1 MFDGLRRAIGAISVR
16 EERGKIMVGGI
27 PADTMAKDIV
37 RIWSTS
43 RVNSHMFTHLGRS
56 GFSFYS
62 FYAIEVLFIIDELI
76 KHPKAYTNVRAL
88 KRLREELLAETWL
101 SSISD
106 QDQLDFDYKRLN
118 EIIYSPK
125 PHQQEFLETYQAKVA
140 QYKLRGYLLA
150 AEPGTGK
157 AQPLSSLVKV
167 PGGWKRMGEMEVG
180 TVITAADGSPVSV
193 LGVYPQGVRP
203 VYKVTFVDGRVV
215 RADEDH
221 LWEIHDRAVSGGK
234 LLLKTTELRDRL
246 ALPSKKGRL
255 YVPLCV
261 SEPGVERELPVDPY
275 VLGALIGDG
284 GLTRSLAFSSP
295 DAAIVEKVAM
305 EAERF
310 DCEMTK
316 KKGDNVDYAIVG
328 KCRGVNPFLRK
339 IQELGLFGLSSYYK
353 FVPDIYLAGSHEQRL
368 ALLQGLMDTDGYID
382 QNSNMSY
389 TTASQQLADN
399 VAYLVRS
406 IGGIADIVTKVKHF
420 TYKGVR
426 KQGAIAYQVNIRH
439 STPSLFFRL
448 EKKAVRANDNHQ
460 YSKGLKLRVESVEF
474 DGFEETQCILI
485 DHPEHLYVTND
496 FVVTHNTLSGIMLSL
511 VSNADCT
518 IVVAPKRAVHDPW
531 EATLSTAFKQP
542 VRWWST
548 GVDKPIDDEANWLV
562 FHYESLDQAVAW
574 ASRQKKFKRVNVIL
588 DECHNLNDPNSQ
600 RTRAFMA
607 FCEYDWIQSV
617 LWMSGTPIKAI
628 GNEAIPFLTTID
640 ARFDD
645 KVRDSFVK
653 IFGKQASR
661 AVEILSNRI
670 GLTSFKVAKQAVMD
684 LEVVETSKKVA
695 FKGAEQFTLA
705 KIKEEIRVFVEE
717 RWEYYKL
724 HEKKFHDIYWALLA
738 KYERTIRDRAE
749 ADDYRVYVERV
760 KHLNKRFDP
769 VSDKDIVV
777 WCNRFEEQYICP
789 KLSFPDRKEFRHV
802 RSIFKYVALKIRGEA
817 LGRILT
823 KRRIECF
830 KAMVPHCELPAL
842 IDAAEKKTLI
852 FTSYVDV
859 VRITDEYL
867 RKEGYKPLLVY
878 ADTNKNLP
886 MIMKRFKEDPDLNPM
901 IATFDSLSTAVPV
914 IEANHCVL
922 LNPPFRDHEYKQATS
937 RVNRLGQDSI
947 VRITSMLLDTGVEPN
962 ISTRSNEIMEWSRAS
977 VNAIMGLDGV
987 DETVSVEDMVVE
999 VADVNDPF
1007 TKVILELTTEELYAP
1022 SFVIPSARTAPNSTS
1037 PVSKENFFFGDF

>member
-27 PADTMAKDIV
+27 PADTMAKDIA

-101 SSISD
+101 SSID
-106 QDQLDFDYKRLN
+106 EKDQLDFDYKRLN

-157 AQPLSSLVKV
+157 
-167 PGGWKRMGEMEVG
+167 
-180 TVITAADGSPVSV
+180 T
-193 LGVYPQGVRP
+193 LG
-203 VYKVTFVDGRVV
+203 
-215 RADEDH
+215 
-221 LWEIHDRAVSGGK
+221 
-234 LLLKTTELRDRL
+234 
-246 ALPSKKGRL
+246 
-255 YVPLCV
+255 
-261 SEPGVERELPVDPY
+261 
-275 VLGALIGDG
+275 
-284 GLTRSLAFSSP
+284 
-295 DAAIVEKVAM
+295 
-305 EAERF
+305 
-310 DCEMTK
+310 
-316 KKGDNVDYAIVG
+316 
-328 KCRGVNPFLRK
+328 
-339 IQELGLFGLSSYYK
+339 
-353 FVPDIYLAGSHEQRL
+353 
-368 ALLQGLMDTDGYID
+368 
-382 QNSNMSY
+382 
-389 TTASQQLADN
+389 
-399 VAYLVRS
+399 
-406 IGGIADIVTKVKHF
+406 
-420 TYKGVR
+420 
-426 KQGAIAYQVNIRH
+426 
-439 STPSLFFRL
+439 
-448 EKKAVRANDNHQ
+448 
-460 YSKGLKLRVESVEF
+460 
-474 DGFEETQCILI
+474 
-485 DHPEHLYVTND
+485 
-496 FVVTHNTLSGIMLSL
+496 GIMLSL

-518 IVVAPKRAVHDPW
+518 VVVAPKRAVHDPW

-548 GVDKPIDDEANWLV
+548 GVNKPIDDEANWLV

-600 RTRAFMA
+600 RTQAFMA
-607 FCEYDWIQSV
+607 LCEYDWIQSV

-640 ARFDD
+640 PRFND

-749 ADDYRVYVERV
+749 AEDYRVYVERV

-842 IDAAEKKTLI
+842 IDATEKKTLI

-859 VRITDEYL
+859 VRVTDEYL

-886 MIMKRFKEDPDLNPM
+886 MIMKQFKEDPDLNPM

-947 VRITSMLLDTGVEPN
+947 VRITNMLLDTGVEPN

-1007 TKVILELTTEELYAP
+1007 TKVILELITEELYTP
-1022 SFVIPSARTAPNSTS
+1022 SFVIPSARTAPSSTS

>member
-27 PADTMAKDIV
+27 PADTMAKDIA

-88 KRLREELLAETWL
+88 KRLREELVTETWL
-101 SSISD
+101 SSID
-106 QDQLDFDYKRLN
+106 EEAMLDFDYKRLN
-118 EIIYSPK
+118 EIVYTPK
-125 PHQQEFLETYQAKVA
+125 PYQQEFLEVYQAKVA

-157 AQPLSSLVKV
+157 TL
-167 PGGWKRMGEMEVG
+167 
-180 TVITAADGSPVSV
+180 
-193 LGVYPQGVRP
+193 
-203 VYKVTFVDGRVV
+203 
-215 RADEDH
+215 
-221 LWEIHDRAVSGGK
+221 
-234 LLLKTTELRDRL
+234 
-246 ALPSKKGRL
+246 
-255 YVPLCV
+255 
-261 SEPGVERELPVDPY
+261 
-275 VLGALIGDG
+275 
-284 GLTRSLAFSSP
+284 
-295 DAAIVEKVAM
+295 
-305 EAERF
+305 
-310 DCEMTK
+310 
-316 KKGDNVDYAIVG
+316 
-328 KCRGVNPFLRK
+328 
-339 IQELGLFGLSSYYK
+339 
-353 FVPDIYLAGSHEQRL
+353 
-368 ALLQGLMDTDGYID
+368 
-382 QNSNMSY
+382 NS
-389 TTASQQLADN
+389 
-399 VAYLVRS
+399 
-406 IGGIADIVTKVKHF
+406 
-420 TYKGVR
+420 
-426 KQGAIAYQVNIRH
+426 
-439 STPSLFFRL
+439 
-448 EKKAVRANDNHQ
+448 
-460 YSKGLKLRVESVEF
+460 
-474 DGFEETQCILI
+474 
-485 DHPEHLYVTND
+485 
-496 FVVTHNTLSGIMLSL
+496 IMLAL

-518 IVVAPKRAVHDPW
+518 VIVSPKRAVHDPW

-548 GVDKPIDDEANWLV
+548 GLNKPIDDDANWLV
-562 FHYESLDQAVAW
+562 FHYEALDQAVAW

-600 RTRAFMA
+600 RTQAFMA
-607 FCEYDWIQSV
+607 MCEYDWIQSV

-640 ARFDD
+640 PRFND

-670 GLTSFKVAKQAVMD
+670 GLTSFKVAKQSVMT
-684 LEVVETSKKVA
+684 LEVVETTKKVA
-695 FKGAEQFTLA
+695 FKGSEQFTLA

-749 ADDYRVYVERV
+749 AEDYRVYVERV

-842 IDAAEKKTLI
+842 IDATEKKTLI

-886 MIMKRFKEDPDLNPM
+886 MIMKQFKEDPDLNPM

-947 VRITSMLLDTGVEPN
+947 VRITNMLLDTGVEPN

-999 VADVNDPF
+999 VTDVKDPF
-1007 TKVILELTTEELYAP
+1007 TKVILELTTEELYTP
-1022 SFVIPSARTAPNSTS
+1022 SFVVPSARTAPSSTS

>member
-27 PADTMAKDIV
+27 PADTMAKDIA

-88 KRLREELLAETWL
+88 KRLREELVAETWL
-101 SSISD
+101 SSID
-106 QDQLDFDYKRLN
+106 EEAMLDFDYKRLN
-118 EIIYSPK
+118 EIVYTPK
-125 PHQQEFLETYQAKVA
+125 PYQQEFLEVYQAKVA

-157 AQPLSSLVKV
+157 TL
-167 PGGWKRMGEMEVG
+167 
-180 TVITAADGSPVSV
+180 
-193 LGVYPQGVRP
+193 
-203 VYKVTFVDGRVV
+203 
-215 RADEDH
+215 
-221 LWEIHDRAVSGGK
+221 
-234 LLLKTTELRDRL
+234 
-246 ALPSKKGRL
+246 
-255 YVPLCV
+255 
-261 SEPGVERELPVDPY
+261 
-275 VLGALIGDG
+275 
-284 GLTRSLAFSSP
+284 
-295 DAAIVEKVAM
+295 
-305 EAERF
+305 
-310 DCEMTK
+310 
-316 KKGDNVDYAIVG
+316 
-328 KCRGVNPFLRK
+328 
-339 IQELGLFGLSSYYK
+339 
-353 FVPDIYLAGSHEQRL
+353 
-368 ALLQGLMDTDGYID
+368 
-382 QNSNMSY
+382 NS
-389 TTASQQLADN
+389 
-399 VAYLVRS
+399 
-406 IGGIADIVTKVKHF
+406 
-420 TYKGVR
+420 
-426 KQGAIAYQVNIRH
+426 
-439 STPSLFFRL
+439 
-448 EKKAVRANDNHQ
+448 
-460 YSKGLKLRVESVEF
+460 
-474 DGFEETQCILI
+474 
-485 DHPEHLYVTND
+485 
-496 FVVTHNTLSGIMLSL
+496 IMLAL

-518 IVVAPKRAVHDPW
+518 VIVSPKRAVHDPW

-548 GVDKPIDDEANWLV
+548 GLNKPIDDDANWLV
-562 FHYESLDQAVAW
+562 FHYEALDQAVAW
-574 ASRQKKFKRVNVIL
+574 ASRQKKFKRVNIIL

-600 RTRAFMA
+600 RTQAFMA
-607 FCEYDWIQSV
+607 MCEYDWIQSV

-640 ARFDD
+640 PRFND

-670 GLTSFKVAKQAVMD
+670 GLTSFKVAKQSVMT
-684 LEVVETSKKVA
+684 LEVVETTKKVA
-695 FKGAEQFTLA
+695 FKGSEQFTLA

-749 ADDYRVYVERV
+749 AEDYRVYVERV

-842 IDAAEKKTLI
+842 IDATEKKTLI

-859 VRITDEYL
+859 VRVTDEYL

-886 MIMKRFKEDPDLNPM
+886 MIMKQFKEDPDLNPM

-947 VRITSMLLDTGVEPN
+947 VRITNMLLDTGVEPN

-999 VADVNDPF
+999 VTDIKDPY
-1007 TKVILELTTEELYAP
+1007 TKVLMGLVSEELYTP
-1022 SFVIPSARTAPNSTS
+1022 SFVVPSARTALSSTS